1 MSRPSNSLFLFTNN
15 WGVGG
20 GLPCSIA
27 YGFNILPDSL
37 RKVLR
42 CYIAQMAVSD

>member
-15 WGVGG
+15 WGWE
-20 GLPCSIA
+20 LPCSIA

-42 CYIAQMAVSD
+42 CYVAQMAVSD